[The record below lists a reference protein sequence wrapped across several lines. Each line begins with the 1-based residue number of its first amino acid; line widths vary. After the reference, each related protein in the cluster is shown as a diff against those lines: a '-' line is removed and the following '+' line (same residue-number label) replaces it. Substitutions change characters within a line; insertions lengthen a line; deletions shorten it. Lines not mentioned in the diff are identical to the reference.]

1 MLINICEDIEFLKKQ
16 SCEGDISKNLNA
28 KCTSSTL
35 EENNFNNGESGLFEL
50 LQSLEGINNEV
61 IKNKNLLKNVL
72 EEDYEVKRKCI
83 EKIKSIINSY
93 IKFYDYVDD
102 IKFDLQKIG
111 ECKSNGILNNIN
123 DILEFL
129 EKEFSSVGIV
139 IHKPKIG
146 IDKFDKF
153 KHELMKTK
161 KDSNFEDDTIICVK
175 RKGFYYNDRNIR
187 FIRMAKVI
195 TVLN

>member
-16 SCEGDISKNLNA
+16 FCEKGGSNKLNE
-28 KCTSSTL
+28 KCTDSNL
-35 EENNFNNGESGLFEL
+35 EEKSFNNDESNLFEF

-83 EKIKSIINSY
+83 EKIRSIINAY
-93 IKFYDYVDD
+93 IRFYDYVDY
-102 IKFDLQKIG
+102 IRLNLEKTYK
-111 ECKSNGILNNIN
+111 CKSNDMLDRIN

-129 EKEFSSVGIV
+129 EKEFSNVGIV
-139 IHKPKIG
+139 IINPQIG
-146 IDKFDKF
+146 IDKFDKLR
-153 KHELMKTK
+153 HELIQTK
-161 KDSNFEDDTIICVK
+161 KNPNFKDDTIICVE

-187 FIRMAKVI
+187 FIKMAKVI
-195 TVLN
+195 TALN